1 MPAANNGS
9 QPMRVLEDHQ
19 SLYFAQATL
28 SGDKDALRN
37 PALAVA
43 ENVSNKHK
51 TSDSA
56 SVIFY

>member
-19 SLYFAQATL
+19 SLYFAQASL

-43 ENVSNKHK
+43 ENVTANYDQCDK
-51 TSDSA
+51 
-56 SVIFY
+56 